1 MRVLVTGVAG
11 FMGSHL
17 ADGLLNKGHEV
28 VGIDN
33 LIGGYESN
41 VPKDV
46 EFHKKDLLDLQAILP
61 HFSGVDLVLHTACT
75 AYEGLSVFSPALITN
90 NTLQITSTT
99 LSASAAAGVKKF
111 VYMSSMAR
119 YGTQEIVPFT
129 EQMTPNPQDPY
140 GVAKFASELLV
151 KNVCQTHSIDY
162 SIVVPHNIIGPRQKY
177 DDPFRNVASIMTN
190 RMLQGKQPI
199 IYGDGS
205 QQRCFSFMS
214 DVVEPLM
221 KVCEDDSTNGLT
233 INVGPDEEF
242 ISINQLAE
250 KIAGIVGF
258 DLDPIYM
265 PGRPQEVK
273 DANCSAELA
282 RKLLGYKTSTNLDV
296 GLRSLVSWIKEQG
309 TKKFDYHLP
318 IEIVNELT
326 PKTWTEKLI

>member
-1 MRVLVTGVAG
+1 
-11 FMGSHL
+11 
-17 ADGLLNKGHEV
+17 
-28 VGIDN
+28 
-33 LIGGYESN
+33 
-41 VPKDV
+41 
-46 EFHKKDLLDLQAILP
+46 
-61 HFSGVDLVLHTACT
+61 
-75 AYEGLSVFSPALITN
+75 
-90 NTLQITSTT
+90 
-99 LSASAAAGVKKF
+99 
-111 VYMSSMAR
+111 
-119 YGTQEIVPFT
+119 
-129 EQMTPNPQDPY
+129 
-140 GVAKFASELLV
+140 
-151 KNVCQTHSIDY
+151 
-162 SIVVPHNIIGPRQKY
+162 
-177 DDPFRNVASIMTN
+177 
-190 RMLQGKQPI
+190 
-199 IYGDGS
+199 
-205 QQRCFSFMS
+205 
-214 DVVEPLM
+214 M

-309 TKKFDYHLP
+309 TKEFDYHLP